1 MPQEDV
7 ESPRLPPIVG
17 LLYEL
22 QVGGYSVNWDREQDN
37 LRIVPEPDT
46 AIMVIRIKNHYDS
59 LKYLLPGH
67 CDACLHWHLRRHEA
81 YWAAHPHLCGR
92 CLHLVI
98 ARFRKEDQWP
108 EGHFE
113 IEVSD
118 GENPTR

>member
-67 CDACLHWHLRRHEA
+67 CDACL
-81 YWAAHPHLCGR
+81 
-92 CLHLVI
+92 CLLYTSPSP
-98 ARFRKEDQWP
+98 RD
-108 EGHFE
+108 
-113 IEVSD
+113 S
-118 GENPTR
+118 